1 MFMVQE
7 NEAQKERFEK
17 IYKKIEIVY
26 GRVPPQMKFLGSIE
40 ADYLETFLQS
50 VVRVLK
56 HPHINPHLFGFLRL
70 HVAYKEDYAY
80 CKMFN
85 TKLLLSYGYGR
96 EELDSAVEDIRN
108 VPCDGEHKNLAKKA
122 IESIYDGDAF
132 TQDGLDALLYA
143 QGWTQKDV
151 FDAID
156 HTGTILKNGRI
167 LKAYLS

>member
-7 NEAQKERFEK
+7 NEAQKERLEK
-17 IYKKIEIVY
+17 LYKKIEVVY
-26 GRVPPQMKFLGSIE
+26 GQIPPQMRFLGNIE
-40 ADYLETFLQS
+40 ADYVEEFLVS
-50 VVRVLK
+50 MLSVLK
-56 HPHINPHLFGFLRL
+56 HPHINVHLFGFLRL

-85 TKLLLSYGYGR
+85 TKLLLSYGYGQD
-96 EELDSAVEDIRN
+96 ELDKVIKDIGAVPFDEK
-108 VPCDGEHKNLAKKA
+108 HKNLAKKA
-122 IESIYDGDAF
+122 IEAIYDGDTF
-132 TQDGLDALLYA
+132 TQDGLDALYA

-167 LKAYLS
+167 LKAYSS